1 MLHSI
6 NSPALRPLFFYF
18 AQIFHS
24 IVLFEYT
31 TLSTYIVQKM
41 KTFNI
46 LDVMQICSIVLLIVF
61 AKQIIELTN
70 TIETFIKNSLITQD
84 RDRETDINFKQKLME
99 ENSHT
104 IREMRNIITQHEE
117 KIQDLLLMNRKQADE
132 LHTIADKV
140 TILRK
145 FPSIKTI
152 DSFSIDVA
160 TETIG
165 FMPNSTASFH
175 SSIPH
180 QFITFFDIT
189 TGNALIYGLE
199 QSFQFQYKK
208 FIESMYNLK
217 TVQICYFTNRANLF
231 LNALEIINT
240 NNVVLDLLHITNSLD
255 RDMSDILVLFKNYK
269 VLRITHTI
277 DFNDLVVHCRENNIT
292 YINDNII

>member
-41 KTFNI
+41 KTFNTI
-46 LDVMQICSIVLLIVF
+46 DVMQICSIALLIVF

-84 RDRETDINFKQKLME
+84 RDREIDINFKQKLME

-104 IREMRNIITQHEE
+104 IREMRDIITQHEE
-117 KIQDLLLMNRKQADE
+117 KIQDLLLMNKKQADE
-132 LHTIADKV
+132 LHIIADKV

-152 DSFSIDVA
+152 GSVSIDVA

-165 FMPNSTASFH
+165 LQSSFRD
-175 SSIPH
+175 
-180 QFITFFDIT
+180 ITFFDIT
-189 TGNALIYGLE
+189 TGDTFDKYVYNFEYTT
-199 QSFQFQYKK
+199 
-208 FIESMYNLK
+208 FIRFMYNLK
-217 TVQICYFTNRANLF
+217 TVQIRYHETAVDRF
-231 LNALEIINT
+231 LIALDIMKT
-240 NNVVLDLLHITNSLD
+240 NNVMLDLLHITKCFD
-255 RDMSDILVLFKNYK
+255 RDMSNVLVLFKNYK